1 MRYVD
6 FKSVVNEMA
15 AMKDNSKGYWRD
27 EDYRKKYVGALIDN
41 IQAGKGVEVS
51 TTEQTKNFPAGKYN
65 ITSDNMKQVL
75 SLFNGI
81 LSGKTEFS
89 KDMTI
94 PVVHADTGET
104 INLPLTKIEKPNI
117 NVNAGNITEGFLGF
131 GMAAKFSNT
140 TKDITEDDV
149 LQIGQKFFANEG
161 PEITIPVTDRTNDKL
176 VLKVTLPKPDL
187 KALRYIIEEGGDAK
201 KALVRLGM
209 DPKKSK
215 TAIDKLNA
223 LPGKVVNYANTG
235 TEPKNALAIIRDYYT
250 DGVRQT
256 LSVMSDGAEVENQ
269 NNTKVDLK
277 IGVDGKDEDRT
288 ISLLSLKAGSGRSQI
303 GQASGK
309 AYNNLRL
316 FWLQNFNYKLPSDYV
331 KYWEQVDKEIAGE
344 NGKIEVN
351 PENTLKYLQGPI
363 RKTYEW
369 AETKINSHLAGDKTE
384 GEVDFLEHLQKGLLF
399 HSGKNID
406 PADRANTMVKG
417 DNRVVVTIIDFGK
430 TNDFYELRFAESFL
444 AILSYFDLVSTGLKD
459 AKGGKG
465 MFIQVYVKPKAKP
478 GVDTPKEILDFYKK
492 LGPKG
497 QVLVQYRSYVQSET
511 TIRNIIEVDKGAKIL
526 GAVSNE
532 QYKIA
537 KAVKQAEEEPKKP
550 DAPKKQEPVAPK
562 QPLNKEPQQD
572 QVVSAE
578 V

>member
-6 FKSVVNEMA
+6 FKSVINEMA
-15 AMKDNSKGYWRD
+15 AMASSDDKYWKQ
-27 EDYRKKYVGALIDN
+27 ENYRQKYVSALIDN
-41 IQAGKGVEVS
+41 IKGDKGIDV
-51 TTEQTKNFPAGKYN
+51 KNPPKAKNPKFPTGKYKV
-65 ITSDNMKQVL
+65 SDDNMKQVL
-75 SLFNGI
+75 TLLQGI
-81 LSGKTEFS
+81 QSGKTEFS
-89 KDMTI
+89 RDMSI
-94 PVVHADTGET
+94 PVVHVDSGET
-104 INLPLTKIEKPNI
+104 YNLPLNKIEKPSI
-117 NVNAGNITEGFLGF
+117 NVNAGNITEGVLGF

-140 TKDITEDDV
+140 TKDITDDDV
-149 LQIGQKFFANEG
+149 IKIGQQFFANKQS
-161 PEITIPVTDRTNDKL
+161 EITIPVADRTNDKL
-176 VLKVTLPKPDL
+176 VLKVTLPGPDL
-187 KALRYIIEEGGDAK
+187 KALRYLLEEGGDAK
-201 KALVRLGM
+201 KAITRLGM
-209 DPKKSK
+209 DPKESK
-215 TAIDKLNA
+215 AVIDKLNK
-223 LPGKVVNYANTG
+223 LIGKVVNYANTG

-269 NNTKVDLK
+269 NSTKVDLK
-277 IGVDGKDEDRT
+277 IGVDGKDESRT

-303 GQASGK
+303 GQSSGK

-316 FWLQNFNYKLPSDYV
+316 FWLQNFNYTLPSNYV
-331 KYWEQVDKEIAGE
+331 KYWEEVDKEIAGE
-344 NGKIEVN
+344 DGKIEVN

-369 AETKINSHLAGDKTE
+369 AEKKIASHLAGDREE
-384 GEVDFLEHLQKGLLF
+384 GEVDFLDHLQKGLLF

-406 PADRANTMVKG
+406 PNDRANTVVKG
-417 DNRVVVTIIDFGK
+417 DDRVVVTIIDFGK

-459 AKGGKG
+459 ADGGKG
-465 MFIQVYVKPKAKP
+465 MSIQVFVKPKAKP

-497 QVLVQYRSYVQSET
+497 QVLVQYRSYIQSET

-537 KAVKQAEEEPKKP
+537 KAIKQAEEEPKK
-550 DAPKKQEPVAPK
+550 PVAPK
-562 QPLNKEPQQD
+562 QPLNKEPQND

>member
-15 AMKDNSKGYWRD
+15 AMASSDDKYWKQ
-27 EDYRKKYVGALIDN
+27 ENYRQKYVSALIDN
-41 IQAGKGVEVS
+41 IKGDKGIEV
-51 TTEQTKNFPAGKYN
+51 KNPKKAKNPKFPTGKYKV
-65 ITSDNMKQVL
+65 SDDNMEQVL
-75 SLFNGI
+75 TLLQGI
-81 LSGKTEFS
+81 ESGKTEFS
-89 KDMTI
+89 RDMSI
-94 PVVHADTGET
+94 PVVHVDSDET
-104 INLPLTKIEKPNI
+104 YNLPLNKIEKPSI
-117 NVNAGNITEGFLGF
+117 NVNAGNITEGILGF

-140 TKDITEDDV
+140 TKDITDDDV
-149 LQIGQKFFANEG
+149 IKIGQQFFDNKQS
-161 PEITIPVTDRTNDKL
+161 EITLPVADRTNDKL
-176 VLKVTLPKPDL
+176 VLKVTLPGPDL
-187 KALRYIIEEGGDAK
+187 KALRYFLEEGGDAK
-201 KALVRLGM
+201 KAITRLGM
-209 DPKKSK
+209 DPKES
-215 TAIDKLNA
+215 TAVIDKLNK
-223 LPGKVVNYANTG
+223 LIGKVVNYANTG
-235 TEPKNALAIIRDYYT
+235 TEPKNALAIIRDYYQ

-277 IGVDGKDEDRT
+277 IGVDGQDENRT

-303 GQASGK
+303 GQSSGK

-316 FWLQNFNYKLPSDYV
+316 FWLQNFNYTLPSDYV

-344 NGKIEVN
+344 DGKIEVN

-369 AETKINSHLAGDKTE
+369 AEKKIASHLAGDKTE
-384 GEVDFLEHLQKGLLF
+384 GEVDFLDHLQKGLLF

-459 AKGGKG
+459 AQGGKG
-465 MFIQVYVKPKAKP
+465 MSIQVIVKPKAKP

-492 LGPKG
+492 LGPNG

-537 KAVKQAEEEPKKP
+537 KAIKQAEEEPKK
-550 DAPKKQEPVAPK
+550 PVAPK

-578 V
+578 VQ